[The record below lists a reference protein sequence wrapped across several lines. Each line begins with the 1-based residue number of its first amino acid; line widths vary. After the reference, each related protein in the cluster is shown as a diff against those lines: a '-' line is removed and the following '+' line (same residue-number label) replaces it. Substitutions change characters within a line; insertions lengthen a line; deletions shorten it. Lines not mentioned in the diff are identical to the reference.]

1 MPLADKTRNASD
13 DEDSKTDAAD
23 RKRPGDEQSQ
33 ATVEDFDEEGMGV
46 APKE

>member
-1 MPLADKTRNASD
+1 MPSAEQTEKSPASD
-13 DEDSKTDAAD
+13 DSQAKPAQQ
-23 RKRPGDEQSQ
+23 KRPSDELSQ